1 VKTEQKSNDSILG
14 IAAALVLCLIGY
26 QLLQSNHNSQLAEK
40 NLQIEKLQIELQSFK
55 DGVTYGGN

>member
-1 VKTEQKSNDSILG
+1 VKTEQKSNDSLIG

-26 QLLQSNHNSQLAEK
+26 QLLQSSHNSQLAEK

-55 DGVTYGGN
+55 DGVTYAK